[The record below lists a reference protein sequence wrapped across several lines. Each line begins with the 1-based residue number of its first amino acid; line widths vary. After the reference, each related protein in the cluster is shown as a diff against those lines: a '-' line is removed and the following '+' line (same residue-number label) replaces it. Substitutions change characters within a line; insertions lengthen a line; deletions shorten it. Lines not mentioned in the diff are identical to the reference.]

1 MRINIQSTVIT
12 LLAAALL
19 SACAATP
26 HSPEPFDPVALD
38 SSAFRSRVDSFVI
51 MLDASYS
58 MKSKY
63 QGRRKFDYARDIIA
77 RINETLPALDYQAGL
92 VVFGSGRCLD
102 GEHATRVYGMKPYQR
117 AKFARSL
124 DGLECASGGTHMREG
139 IDTSNWS
146 LVTRAGNLALIIVS
160 DFRTTDSSDVV
171 ASVAKWKRYYGE
183 RMCVYPV
190 QIDDNPGGRKLM
202 KKLAQKADCGFAV
215 NADEIVSPDA
225 MAGYVTRVLLTPV
238 PPVMD
243 SDGDGVLDDIDQ
255 CPGTPAGVRVSPV
268 GCWVLADETVRFD
281 VNEAVIKDTRM
292 LDQAV
297 EILVRNPG
305 ISGEIQGHT
314 DSSGAAVYNMELS
327 LRRAHAV
334 RDYMIRTG
342 IAPERLRVKG
352 YGEERPVATNETAEG
367 RAQNRRV
374 ELHPDR

>member
-1 MRINIQSTVIT
+1 MRMNIHSTVVT
-12 LLAAALL
+12 LLAAVLL
-19 SACAATP
+19 SACATKP
-26 HSPEPFDPVALD
+26 YSPEPFDPVILD
-38 SSAFRSRVDSFVI
+38 PSAFRSGVDSFVVI
-51 MLDASYS
+51 LDASAS
-58 MKSKY
+58 MNEKHK
-63 QGRRKFDYARDIIA
+63 GRRNFDYARDIVA
-77 RINETLPALDYQAGL
+77 RLNETVPALDYQAGL

-225 MAGYVTRVLLTPV
+225 MAGYVTRVLLREV
-238 PPVMD
+238 PAVIDSD
-243 SDGDGVLDDIDQ
+243 SDGVSDDTDQ
-255 CPGTPAGVRVSPV
+255 CPGTPAGVRVNIV
-268 GCWVLADETVRFD
+268 GCWVLADENVQFD
-281 VNEAVIKDTRM
+281 INKAVIKDARI
-292 LDQAV
+292 LREAV
-297 EILVRNPG
+297 QILVRNPG

-314 DSSGAAVYNMELS
+314 DSSGAADYNMALS

-334 RDYMIRTG
+334 RDYMISAG
-342 IAPERLRVKG
+342 IAPQRLRVKG
-352 YGEERPVATNETAEG
+352 YGEERPIATNETHEG